1 MKFKLHGLFITW
13 GPLNRLAHEVWIHK
27 HVGSIIARISRKRS
41 WSTVH
46 ASCEIS
52 ARDRKELFPRHS
64 RVRSCPRS
72 HPCPSSQ
79 KLWRSDQQISSFQR
93 PHRRYA
99 DVSTS
104 TAPMELVQLSPL
116 PASQRERPGPTG
128 R

>member
-1 MKFKLHGLFITW
+1 MKFTLHGLFSAW
-13 GPLNRLAHEVWIHK
+13 GSINRLAHQVWIHK

-41 WSTVH
+41 WSKVH
-46 ASCEIS
+46 ASCKIS
-52 ARDRKELFPRHS
+52 PRDRKELFTRHS
-64 RVRSCPRS
+64 RLRSYSRS
-72 HPCPSSQ
+72 HSCSPS
-79 KLWRSDQQISSFQR
+79 KELWRSDQQISSFQR

-116 PASQRERPGPTG
+116 HASPKQRPGPTG

>member
-1 MKFKLHGLFITW
+1 MKWTLQCLVSAG

-41 WSTVH
+41 WSKVH
-46 ASCEIS
+46 ASCQIS
-52 ARDRKELFPRHS
+52 AGDRKELFPRHCG
-64 RVRSCPRS
+64 VRSCPRS
-72 HPCPSSQ
+72 HPCSSSEE
-79 KLWRSDQQISSFQR
+79 LWRSEQQISSFQR

-104 TAPMELVQLSPL
+104 TAPMEHVQLSPL
-116 PASQRERPGPTG
+116 PASQRERPGQTG

>member
-1 MKFKLHGLFITW
+1 MKFLLHGFFSACGSI
-13 GPLNRLAHEVWIHK
+13 NRLAHQVWIHK

-41 WSTVH
+41 WSKVH

-52 ARDRKELFPRHS
+52 PRGREELFSRHS
-64 RVRSCPRS
+64 RLRSCPRS
-72 HPCPSSQ
+72 DSCSSS
-79 KLWRSDQQISSFQR
+79 KELCRSDQQISSFQL
-93 PHRRYA
+93 PHRKYA

-116 PASQRERPGPTG
+116 PASQKQRPGPTG